1 MTVEL
6 YLVFVVATA
15 LLIATP
21 GPNVALIVG
30 TSLTHGARTGLMA
43 MAGVNVGVMIQLA
56 VVAAGLSWLVEL
68 FAQQFRPDPLCRRGL
83 SAVPR
88 HPDPVEG
95 AQAVA
100 AVRRSRRE
108 RAFARGFAVAFANP
122 KTLIFQA
129 AFLPQFLTDG
139 EGRQA
144 QLWLLAATFWVITV
158 VGDAIWVLCAAR
170 LNARAVSGRAQLIA
184 DRVSGGI
191 LIAGAGVLLA
201 ASRLRAESQHTV
213 AARSRTASRRLQ
225 NPHHLGIAARLR
237 AARAASRPG
246 GPRY

>member
-1 MTVEL
+1 MSLQL
-6 YLVFVVATA
+6 YLVFVIATA

-30 TSLTHGARTGLMA
+30 TSLTHGARTGLTA
-43 MAGVNVGVMIQLA
+43 MAGVNIGVMVQLV

-68 FAQQFRPDPLCRRGL
+68 FARNFDLIRFI
-83 SAVPR
+83 
-88 HPDPVEG
+88 G
-95 AQAVA
+95 AAYLLLLGIQTLWKARTVA
-100 AVRRSRRE
+100 APQPLSTE
-108 RAFARGFAVAFANP
+108 RAFARGLAVAFANP

-129 AFLPQFLTDG
+129 AFLPQFLSDG

-144 QLWLLAATFWVITV
+144 QLWLLAGTFWVITV

-170 LNARAVSGRAQLIA
+170 LKAAVSGRAQLIA

-201 ASRLRAESQHTV
+201 ASRR
-213 AARSRTASRRLQ
+213 
-225 NPHHLGIAARLR
+225 
-237 AARAASRPG
+237 
-246 GPRY
+246 

>member
-1 MTVEL
+1 MSIEL
-6 YLVFVVATA
+6 YLVFVLATA

-30 TSLTHGARTGLMA
+30 TSLTHGLRTGIMA
-43 MAGVNVGVMIQLA
+43 VAGVNIGVMIQLA
-56 VVAAGLSWLVEL
+56 VVAAGLSWIVDL
-68 FAQQFRPDPLCRRGL
+68 FAKYFDAIRFVGAAYLLLLGIQTLWRARKTAPPKPL
-83 SAVPR
+83 ST
-88 HPDPVEG
+88 
-95 AQAVA
+95 
-100 AVRRSRRE
+100 E

-129 AFLPQFLTDG
+129 AFLPQFLTSG

-158 VGDAIWVLCAAR
+158 VGDAIWVLCASR
-170 LNARAVSGRAQLIA
+170 LKAVVSGRAQLIA

-201 ASRLRAESQHTV
+201 ASRR
-213 AARSRTASRRLQ
+213 
-225 NPHHLGIAARLR
+225 
-237 AARAASRPG
+237 
-246 GPRY
+246 